1 MPNFLTPSKNPSK
14 TALDLLLFATR
25 KNIRREKPS
34 IPPCRTRCTLAQL
47 QSKLI
52 NKLWGK
58 WTALMIYG
66 LCVNVLNPAFVL
78 SSIFSNISSHPCC
91 STFPKPDEEVDWR
104 HVRAVYAMSL
114 KKPVPLCL
122 PHYYRDQR
130 KVWLGDSKCDLS
142 RVIFCVSFM
151 NVKKLNGCKSHQNLS
166 S

>member
-91 STFPKPDEEVDWR
+91 STFPKPDEEVDWPC
-104 HVRAVYAMSL
+104 S
-114 KKPVPLCL
+114 
-122 PHYYRDQR
+122 
-130 KVWLGDSKCDLS
+130 SSS
-142 RVIFCVSFM
+142 RNESRETCPT
-151 NVKKLNGCKSHQNLS
+151 LS
-166 S
+166 SSLLSWSAEGIAWGFQMWFVPSNFLCIFYECKEIKWM